1 MTRSPA
7 PLGPRRT
14 ARRRAFSPSFNFL
27 MIVGLF
33 AVSGIVIE
41 RGMIRGAGIALVFVF
56 SGWVLSLCLHEF
68 GHALVAYRGGDT
80 SIADTG
86 YLTLDPMR
94 FINPLLSIVL
104 PLIFT
109 LLGGIGFP
117 GGSVFVDQARLRS
130 EGWRS
135 AVSAAGPFANV
146 LFMIVLMILYRWTA
160 ADLTDISAVLA
171 ILAFLQATTI
181 VLNILPIPG
190 LDGYGII
197 RPLLPASWRELGDRM
212 ALYSGL
218 VITGLF
224 LFVGAFGRAVFM
236 GGLRI
241 TTLIGIDPSDV
252 FAGFRM
258 IRLW

>member
-1 MTRSPA
+1 MTQFP
-7 PLGPRRT
+7 GPSGR
-14 ARRRAFSPSFNFL
+14 RRRASPVIYPSFNFL
-27 MIVGLF
+27 MIVALF
-33 AVSGIVIE
+33 VASGIVIAK
-41 RGMIRGAGIALVFVF
+41 GLVGGAGIALVFVF

-68 GHALVAYRGGDT
+68 GHAVVAYAGGDR

-94 FINPLLSIVL
+94 FFNPVLTIVL

-135 AVSAAGPFANV
+135 ATSAAGPLANLVFMFA
-146 LFMIVLMILYRWTA
+146 LLALYRWS
-160 ADLTDISAVLA
+160 LVLPTDIGAGLA
-171 ILAFLQATTI
+171 ILAFLQATTV
-181 VLNILPIPG
+181 VLNLLPIPG

-197 RPLLPASWRELGDRM
+197 RPLLPPSWRDTGDRM
-212 ALYSGL
+212 AAYSGL

-224 LFVGAFGRAVFM
+224 LFVGAFGRAVFF

-241 TTLIGIDPSDV
+241 TNAIGIDPGDV
-252 FAGFRM
+252 ATGFQM

>member
-1 MTRSPA
+1 MTQF
-7 PLGPRRT
+7 PRAT
-14 ARRRAFSPSFNFL
+14 GQRRRQPPAIRPSFNFL
-27 MIVGLF
+27 MIVALF
-33 AVSGIVIE
+33 AASGVVIAK
-41 RGMIRGAGIALVFVF
+41 GLIGGAGIALVFVF

-68 GHALVAYRGGDT
+68 GHAVVAYRGGDT

-86 YLTLDPMR
+86 YLSLDPMR
-94 FINPLLSIVL
+94 FFNPVLTIVL

-117 GGSVFVDQARLRS
+117 GGSVFVDHARLRS

-135 AVSAAGPFANV
+135 AVSAAGPLANV
-146 LFMIVLMILYRWTA
+146 LFMFVLLALYRWTLA
-160 ADLTDISAVLA
+160 LPTDIGAALA
-171 ILAFLQATTI
+171 ILAFLQATTV

-197 RPLLPASWRELGDRM
+197 RPLLPNAWRDVGDRM
-212 ALYSGL
+212 ALHSGI

-224 LFVGAFGRAVFM
+224 LFVGAFGRAVFF

-241 TTLIGIDPSDV
+241 TNAIGIDPSDV
-252 FAGFRM
+252 ATGFQM